1 MKERTA
7 NRREVGAARVNT
19 KLRLPLHALLPPPPE
34 KKAASTTTSPIC
46 SLGFR
51 GVSGV
56 CQRAALKAQR
66 WTAGDTAKTE
76 GGGGESVCGEAAV
89 LGKAG
94 GAALTRGCR
103 LELRAGSGQDDGSC
117 VHSRW

>member
-1 MKERTA
+1 MF
-7 NRREVGAARVNT
+7 V
-19 KLRLPLHALLPPPPE
+19 
-34 KKAASTTTSPIC
+34 
-46 SLGFR
+46 
-51 GVSGV
+51 
-56 CQRAALKAQR
+56 RAALKGQR
-66 WTAGDTAKTE
+66 WTAGDKAKTTS
-76 GGGGESVCGEAAV
+76 GGIMSVRGEAAV

>member
-51 GVSGV
+51 
-56 CQRAALKAQR
+56 
-66 WTAGDTAKTE
+66 
-76 GGGGESVCGEAAV
+76 
-89 LGKAG
+89 
-94 GAALTRGCR
+94 TR
-103 LELRAGSGQDDGSC
+103 
-117 VHSRW
+117 V